1 MEIKTN
7 ICIDYPQIKNN
18 HAGLIIDNQ
27 TRRNLE
33 ITSTQK
39 NGQFQGS
46 LLWAI
51 DKTLTAMGGRC
62 IRRWLEEPLT
72 DIDEIQNRQKII
84 GLLVKSSTLR
94 KNIRKI
100 LRSMGD
106 LERLSGRAGAQQA
119 GARDLVAIAEGI
131 NRLPL
136 IKKYLNEPNI

>member
-1 MEIKTN
+1 
-7 ICIDYPQIKNN
+7 
-18 HAGLIIDNQ
+18 
-27 TRRNLE
+27 
-33 ITSTQK
+33 
-39 NGQFQGS
+39 
-46 LLWAI
+46 
-51 DKTLTAMGGRC
+51 MGARG

-72 DIDEIQNRQKII
+72 DINAIKNRQNII

-100 LRSMGD
+100 LRAMAD

-136 IKKYLNEPNI
+136 IKNIINDPIFYKAKYFHYF